1 MANNGRPDAD
11 ARADIAIDDA
21 GELPYALPLELT
33 VQDPETVAELVS
45 HAEGEERERFALT
58 ALRIGV
64 LALRQARGRID
75 ADVVRRESDR
85 LLETLQARFDD
96 HSRHLHDRIAG
107 SLGEYFDPN
116 DGRLHER
123 IERLVRKDG
132 ELEAVIR
139 RQIGTEDSELCRTL
153 AVHFGNDSALMRLLR
168 PDQSDG
174 LLASLRDTVEKQL
187 DTQREHV
194 LRQFSLDNKEGAL
207 ARFIAELCESQD
219 GLTKQLHEKIDVAVR
234 QFSLDDDDSALS
246 RLVRNVR
253 EAQQTI
259 TSEFS
264 LDDERS
270 ALARLRK
277 QLLEL
282 MQEDRKTNRDFQEQ
296 VKTALAE
303 MRTQRTE
310 AARTTLH
317 GHDFES
323 AVFECIQRQAQR
335 LGDVPT
341 PTGNTPGLIRH
352 CKKGDC
358 VIELGPES
366 AAPGAKFVI
375 EAKEKAGYAL
385 PVARAEIEEARKN
398 RAAQVGLFVYS
409 KKCAPPGL
417 EPLGRFGHDVF
428 VVWDAED
435 PATDVVLQAAV
446 SLARALCV
454 RTHKHDEAV
463 QVDFAEIDRAIL
475 EIEKR
480 ANSFDEIETSVE
492 TIKRQADKIA
502 KTASTARKSLLSQV
516 ELLNTR
522 IAATRTALA
531 TAAEEPV

>member
-1 MANNGRPDAD
+1 MANNGRLDANLD
-11 ARADIAIDDA
+11 AELHDD
-21 GELPYALPLELT
+21 GDLPYALLLELN

-45 HAEGEERERFALT
+45 HAEGDERERFALT

-85 LLETLQARFDD
+85 LLETLQSRFDE
-96 HSRHLHDRIAG
+96 HSRHLHDRVAG
-107 SLGEYFDPN
+107 SLGEYFDPT
-116 DGRLHER
+116 DGRFHER

-139 RQIGTEDSELCRTL
+139 RQIGVEDSELCRTL
-153 AVHFGNDSALMRLLR
+153 AAHFGNDSPLMRLLR

-174 LLASLRDTVEKQL
+174 LLASLRQTVEAQL
-187 DTQREHV
+187 DGQREHV

-207 ARFIAELCESQD
+207 ARFIAELSTSQD
-219 GLTKQLHEKIDVAVR
+219 GLTKQLHEKIDEAVR

-253 EAQQTI
+253 DAQQTI

-264 LDDERS
+264 LDDDRS

-282 MQEDRKTNRDFQEQ
+282 MEGDRKTNRDFQEQ

-303 MRTQRTE
+303 MRMQRKE

-317 GHDFES
+317 GHDFET
-323 AVFECIQRQAQR
+323 AVFECIQQQAQR
-335 LGDVPT
+335 QGDVPT
-341 PTGNTPGLIRH
+341 STGNTTGLIRN

-385 PVARAEIEEARKN
+385 PEARAEIEEARKN
-398 RAAQVGLFVYS
+398 RDAQVGLFVYS
-409 KKCAPPGL
+409 SKCAPAGL
-417 EPLGRFGHDVF
+417 EPLARFGHDVF

-435 PATDVVLQAAV
+435 TASDVFLHAAL

-463 QVDFAEIDRAIL
+463 QVDFTEIDRAIL

-480 ANSFDEIETSVE
+480 ANSFEEIETAVE

-522 IAATRTALA
+522 ITATRTALETA
-531 TAAEEPV
+531 TEDAV